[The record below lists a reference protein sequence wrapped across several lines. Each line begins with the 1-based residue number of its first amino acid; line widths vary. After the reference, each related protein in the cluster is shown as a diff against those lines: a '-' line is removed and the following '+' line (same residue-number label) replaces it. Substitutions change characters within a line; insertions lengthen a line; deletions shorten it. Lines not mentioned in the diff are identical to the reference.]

1 MLSRSTGRR
10 ARLTV
15 TSGTASAHPAG
26 CSAARASHAKGASI
40 SASRRRRC
48 RDAAGTAASLVASR
62 SGDGA
67 HAPVD
72 GVVPTAST
80 TGDPAQGTLGD
91 HLTLRDDVEAL
102 RAPRRTRRGRGVRR
116 HRPGAPLATVR
127 ARVGRDD
134 LNARGVAAGRPRWG
148 SALGI

>member
-1 MLSRSTGRR
+1 M
-10 ARLTV
+10 TV

-67 HAPVD
+67 HAPVN

-80 TGDPAQGTLGD
+80 TG
-91 HLTLRDDVEAL
+91 
-102 RAPRRTRRGRGVRR
+102 AP
-116 HRPGAPLATVR
+116 
-127 ARVGRDD
+127 
-134 LNARGVAAGRPRWG
+134 ARGLSGIISLSGTTSRLSVPHGEPAAGAECDDIAPARRSLR
-148 SALGI
+148 SAPASDATI